1 MTWNI
6 NFLHPGKAVKCV
18 ITSLVL
24 SIPLWTGS
32 LVVAKL
38 VIVPEVRAIAAQW
51 SGDARALVPESER
64 RAEQDTQPLLIAS
77 QHEAHVMADALRR
90 I

>member
-6 NFLHPGKAVKCV
+6 NVLHPAKAVKSV

-24 SIPLWTGS
+24 AIPLWTGS

-51 SGDARALVPESER
+51 SGDARELVPESER
-64 RAEQDTQPLLIAS
+64 RVEQDTQPLVIAS
-77 QHEAHVMADALRR
+77 RHEAHVMEDALRR